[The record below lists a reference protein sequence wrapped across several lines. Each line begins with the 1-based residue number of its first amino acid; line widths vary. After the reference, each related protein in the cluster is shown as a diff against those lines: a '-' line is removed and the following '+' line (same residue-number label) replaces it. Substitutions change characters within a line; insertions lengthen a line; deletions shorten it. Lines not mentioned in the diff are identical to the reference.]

1 MTRRSFSKEQWGE
14 IKRLYEVKGKKK
26 IKDVK
31 ALRRLQ
37 ALYMRGIGK
46 TNADI
51 KEILGF
57 NVQYITD
64 LVSKYMKNGIDSIL
78 TDKRTSNNRR
88 MTFAQESA
96 FLEQFE
102 ELADAGQIVT
112 VAKILEKFNEVTGK
126 NNNSSTIYR
135 LLKRHGWRKVKPRPQ
150 HPGKASD
157 EEIDSSK
164 KLKQNSSGYWNIVTN
179 LERSG

>member
-1 MTRRSFSKEQWGE
+1 
-14 IKRLYEVKGKKK
+14 
-26 IKDVK
+26 
-31 ALRRLQ
+31 
-37 ALYMRGIGK
+37 MRGIGK